1 MVNIVISWNDDHG
14 NSLALQK
21 AQLFRQLFMVDFLPV
36 IRNRR
41 STRPASGCFS
51 AASARNA
58 SVMEST
64 YSTTFPSSFLTKFWN
79 ASPKSVI
86 RGD

>member
-36 IRNRR
+36 LCQIAAQYQRVRLFFRR
-41 STRPASGCFS
+41 FRQKCVCDGIHIFHHFS
-51 AASARNA
+51 IVVSH
-58 SVMEST
+58 
-64 YSTTFPSSFLTKFWN
+64 KIWN

-86 RGD
+86 SGD